1 MFDIYMP
8 DSWSDGIEF
17 EMFGPVPN
25 KDMKKSIVFK
35 SGQIFWKD
43 AHCSENYFESYIRF
57 FRLLVFEIWSI
68 LYMVDYTQY

>member
-25 KDMKKSIVFK
+25 KDMKKSIMFK

-43 AHCSENYFESYIRF
+43 AHYSENNF
-57 FRLLVFEIWSI
+57 
-68 LYMVDYTQY
+68 